1 VERLVVLES
10 AEVILPQH
18 LPDWLTGRSVAE
30 PQQPSGGFV
39 LPETGISLDE
49 VEKDLIKQALDRE
62 NHNKARAA
70 KLLRISYDT
79 LRYQVKKLGL
89 E

>member
-1 VERLVVLES
+1 LSTE
-10 AEVILPQH
+10 A
-18 LPDWLTGRSVAE
+18 
-30 PQQPSGGFV
+30 
-39 LPETGISLDE
+39 GISLDD
-49 VEKDLIKQALDRE
+49 VEKNLIKQALDRE